1 MYKNII
7 YIYVYICLISTYNF
21 RNDIKITKKHQ
32 NQITKTKNYS
42 KVFLIKY
49 LSLLVYSFFLLLL
62 Y

>member
-32 NQITKTKNYS
+32 NQITKQKITVK
-42 KVFLIKY
+42 
-49 LSLLVYSFFLLLL
+49 FF
-62 Y
+62 